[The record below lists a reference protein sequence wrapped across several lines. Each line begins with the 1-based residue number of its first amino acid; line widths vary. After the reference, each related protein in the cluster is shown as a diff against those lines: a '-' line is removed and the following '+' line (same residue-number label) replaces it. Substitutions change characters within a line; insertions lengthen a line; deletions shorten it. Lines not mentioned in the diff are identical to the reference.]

1 MNLSNVSGTLNRL
14 SNLYHR
20 LITAVFYR
28 PLFRAIG
35 SGTTIRK
42 PILISNPQFIS
53 IGNGVLIRDG
63 ARYDIVTER
72 FGQVFAPEVIIG
84 DGALFEQ
91 GFHLACAESIRIG
104 ARVACSRNV
113 SILDV
118 WHHYE
123 DIRVPII
130 DQPLGTAPVSVGEG
144 TLIGMGSV
152 ILPGV
157 TIGRHCM
164 IGANSVV
171 SRDIP
176 DFCVAAGAPARII
189 RRHDA
194 ARDQWVRVS
203 ESLSES
209 REANSE

>member
-1 MNLSNVSGTLNRL
+1 MNHINRL

-20 LITAVFYR
+20 LITVVFYR

-53 IGNGVLIRDG
+53 IGNGVFIRDG
-63 ARYDIVTER
+63 ARFDIVTKHS
-72 FGQVFAPEVIIG
+72 GQVFAPEVVIG

-91 GFHLACAESIRIG
+91 GFHLACAESIAIG

-113 SILDV
+113 SIFDV
-118 WHHYE
+118 WHRYE
-123 DIRVPII
+123 DVRVPII

-157 TIGRHCM
+157 SIGRHCM

-171 SRDIP
+171 NRDIP
-176 DFCVAAGAPARII
+176 DFCVAAGVPARII

-194 ARDQWVRVS
+194 VRDQWVRVDTAHS
-203 ESLSES
+203 E
-209 REANSE
+209 